1 MKRILL
7 LIGVLSLFAM
17 NAFSQAGTGGING
30 AVRDATGAAV
40 PGATVTVSNDT
51 LGIKRVLESNGAGV
65 FSAPALVP
73 ATGYTVSV
81 EKTGFAKYEVRDIT
95 IQVGQVADFNVAL
108 SVASAATQVDV
119 NASAPLIEDTKTDVS
134 SVVNQRQILDLPVN
148 GRRVD
153 SFALLGTAV
162 APDGA
167 FGLLSFRGI
176 AGHNS
181 FLTDG
186 NDTTN
191 SFYNENAWRTRI
203 QRQISQEAVQEFQI
217 SSCNF
222 AA

>member
-17 NAFSQAGTGGING
+17 NAFSQAGTGGI
-30 AVRDATGAAV
+30 
-40 PGATVTVSNDT
+40 
-51 LGIKRVLESNGAGV
+51 NGAGV

-153 SFALLGTAV
+153 SFAL
-162 APDGA
+162 
-167 FGLLSFRGI
+167 
-176 AGHNS
+176 
-181 FLTDG
+181 
-186 NDTTN
+186 
-191 SFYNENAWRTRI
+191 
-203 QRQISQEAVQEFQI
+203 
-217 SSCNF
+217 
-222 AA
+222 